1 MNKGKIFTQLHEEE
15 RIKIEVLLKQ
25 GFSVTSIART
35 LARPVCTISREIK
48 RNGPQVYRATRA
60 QYFTSLRH
68 RQKRKHTLFDNSMK
82 DFIEVC
88 LRSKRWSPELISV
101 AGKQWRA
108 EFISTEWIYQ
118 WIWQMKFSQAGEDK
132 PYNHL
137 YEYLRQASRRR
148 KRGRKHHMRGNIIDR
163 D

>member
-1 MNKGKIFTQLHEEE
+1 M
-15 RIKIEVLLKQ
+15 R
-25 GFSVTSIART
+25 
-35 LARPVCTISREIK
+35 
-48 RNGPQVYRATRA
+48 
-60 QYFTSLRH
+60 
-68 RQKRKHTLFDNSMK
+68 

-137 YEYLRQASRRR
+137 YEYLRHASRRR

-163 D
+163 DWIDERPKLADLRQRQGDLEADIILGKD